1 MISYLAGVKKELL
14 ASLLV
19 QWRALAK
26 GLCGTE
32 SLHVKNSK
40 LGSTPG
46 PPHDFSVSSLQGDRV
61 SSERKRAWV
70 QSLFHH
76 TFTLMSPYHNY

>member
-1 MISYLAGVKKELL
+1 MISYLADVKKELL

-26 GLCGTE
+26 SLSGTE

-61 SSERKRAWV
+61 SSVRRPCLGPEP
-70 QSLFHH
+70 L
-76 TFTLMSPYHNY
+76 SPHLYFNVPLS

>member
-26 GLCGTE
+26 GLSGTE

-46 PPHDFSVSSLQGDRV
+46 LPHDFSVSSLQGARGQLSQKTV
-61 SSERKRAWV
+61 PGSRA
-70 QSLFHH
+70 S
-76 TFTLMSPYHNY
+76 FTTPLL